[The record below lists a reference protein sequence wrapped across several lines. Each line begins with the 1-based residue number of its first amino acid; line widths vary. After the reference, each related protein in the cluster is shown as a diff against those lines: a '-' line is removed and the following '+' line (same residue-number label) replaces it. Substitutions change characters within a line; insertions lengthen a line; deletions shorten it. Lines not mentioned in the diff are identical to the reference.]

1 MILLLIGLAV
11 LVLALVWT
19 ATLVVGLNLV
29 WAAGAT
35 ALVAL
40 ALVLTLLLR
49 RKKKGPS
56 KPGADPVAPPSHDP
70 RALASMR
77 SAVDRSL
84 QVLRGSK
91 LGGSALSLPWYLVV
105 GPVGAGKTE
114 LLRHCGLSFPLPP
127 AGASSRNPAPTAHS
141 ELWMCNEAVLV
152 DTSGRYFSDEVA
164 HPEWLAFLEH
174 IRRSRSGVPVDG
186 VLLALGAADLS
197 GATEEG
203 IAALG
208 KSLRRR
214 LDEVDRSADALVPV
228 YLVVTKADRLPGF
241 AESFADFRKAERSQ
255 VWGFTFDDAEGPLPR
270 AALENR
276 FDEWVE
282 AAQARALVRL
292 GQERALPAR
301 ERIYQLPQQLEVL
314 RGPLGGLAEQLL
326 APSAFQDVPGVRGVF
341 FTSACQDG
349 VLADAVMAPVAQK
362 LGLSAAPRATAPPT
376 HSKSFFIH
384 DLIARVAV
392 GDVGLRRP
400 SARQLRRHQRAIY
413 ALSAATFAVALLLT
427 LPPLIAY
434 LRNRDLLQGLLQAS
448 EAAASTSDSVEL
460 AMERMAPVREQ
471 LELLR
476 RYAAEG
482 PPMGMRFG
490 MYQGEEVLPT
500 LSAVFATAVRDRLL
514 APLLREDLARLAG
527 FSSRFRGIV
536 PPVDASYTE
545 AHGALKLHLLLS
557 APRAS
562 GEPGLREAEQRWAL
576 GRLMALW
583 KRATSANVTAT
594 ARDAVERNL
603 RLYLRLVASEPAFGL
618 VRQKDLVDRG
628 RATLS
633 RAPYEELALE
643 RLVAAAD
650 GPTYDLDLA
659 SLLGPASGGLRWE
672 RSVRGAFTRRGW
684 EEVIRGRLDASDEQ
698 EDGWVLGDN
707 RGAQDRTRLQRSYFR
722 RYITEWREF
731 LAGVR
736 IDLAAVRVDGT
747 RSNAEVLG
755 LLQSLTRGEPTP
767 LSRLFRT
774 VATNVRLVS
783 EAEKGK
789 GAEEALK
796 KSLLDK
802 AKSALGSA
810 PEVAVALAAVRGS
823 DALGSADVERTFAGF
838 VGFGAPAAVSD
849 PNARPLS
856 TGLDLYLEQLVA
868 VRDALQREADDPGDR
883 AALTQLTLARTK
895 VRSLIDGQEV
905 GWRQT
910 LNALLWPLLE
920 AIAQTSSSAV
930 AAEASALWCSSV
942 LAPFEQALARSYPFA
957 ADGPDAPMADFV
969 EFFRPE
975 TGILWGFV
983 SSALKNDVER
993 AGDRYRFARK
1003 PGNTS
1008 PAFRPALIEFLNRA
1022 RDVTS
1027 AMFPP
1032 SAREPS
1038 IPLSVSIQ
1046 PAQNVAGSVLEVDGQ
1061 AIEYRNGPK
1070 EWHQL
1075 KWPNPAQ
1082 AGRSVLRV
1090 RPARGGEQELQ
1101 KVGEWSFF
1109 RLLDAATVRQVSD
1122 RLFVAS
1128 WHFGGAAADLEIE
1141 LRPGRTESPFF
1152 GWRGEQKQLFHL
1164 FREKGLN
1171 LPREIGL
1178 GPESCPPSR

>member
-1 MILLLIGLAV
+1 MIILLIGLAV
-11 LVLALVWT
+11 LLLALVWT
-19 ATLVVGLNLV
+19 AVLVLGLSLL

-35 ALVAL
+35 VLVAL
-40 ALVLTLLLR
+40 ALVLVLLLR
-49 RKKKGPS
+49 RKKKTSS
-56 KPGADPVAPPSHDP
+56 KPQGEVEPATDS

-84 QVLRGSK
+84 QILRGSK
-91 LGGSALSLPWYLVV
+91 LGGGVLALPWYLVV
-105 GPVGAGKTE
+105 GPAYAGKTA
-114 LLRHCGLSFPLPP
+114 LLRHCGLGFPLPP
-127 AGASSRNPAPTAHS
+127 AGASGRGPPSTAHS
-141 ELWMCNEAVLV
+141 DFWMCNEAVLL
-152 DTSGRYFSDEVA
+152 DTSGRYFSDEAA

-174 IRRSRSGVPVDG
+174 VRRSRSNVPVDG
-186 VLLALGAADLS
+186 VLLALSAADLL

-203 IAALG
+203 IGALG
-208 KSLRRR
+208 KALRQR
-214 LDEVDRSADALVPV
+214 LDEVGRGMDAVVPV

-241 AESFADFRKAERSQ
+241 VESFADFRKGDRSQ
-255 VWGFTFDDAEGPLPR
+255 VWGFTFDDAAGLLPR
-270 AALENR
+270 AALESR

-282 AAQARALVRL
+282 VAQARSLFRL
-292 GQERALPAR
+292 GQERALPVR
-301 ERIYQLPQQLEVL
+301 ERIYQLPQQLNAL

-326 APSAFQDVPGVRGVF
+326 APSVFQDVPAVRGVF

-349 VLADAVMAPVAQK
+349 VLADGVMASVAQK
-362 LGLSAAPRATAPPT
+362 LGLPAEQPAGAPVAQ
-376 HSKSFFIH
+376 SKSFFIH

-400 SARQLRRHQRAIY
+400 SARQMRRRQWATL
-413 ALSAATFAVALLLT
+413 ALVAATFALALLLT

-448 EAAASTSDSVEL
+448 EAAASSSDSVEL

-471 LELLR
+471 LELLE
-476 RYAAEG
+476 RYQAEG
-482 PPMGMRFG
+482 PPLAMRFG

-500 LSAVFATAVRDRLL
+500 LSTVFATAVRDRLL
-514 APLLREDLARLAG
+514 APLLRDDLARLAT
-527 FSSRFRGIV
+527 FSGKFRGVV
-536 PPVDASYTE
+536 PPVDAGYTE
-545 AHGALKLHLLLS
+545 ALGALKLHLLLS

-562 GEPGLREAEQRWAL
+562 GEPGLREAEQKWAA

-583 KRATSANVTAT
+583 RRAASEGVTAT

-603 RLYLRLVASEPAFGL
+603 RLYLHLVAGEPAFGL
-618 VRQKDLVDRG
+618 ARQKDLVDRG

-633 RAPYEELALE
+633 RAPYEELLLE

-650 GPTYDLDLA
+650 GPAYDLDLA
-659 SLLGPASGGLRWE
+659 SLLGPASGGIRWE

-707 RGAQDRTRLQRSYFR
+707 RGAQDRARLQKSYFR

-736 IDLAAVRVDGT
+736 IDLAALRADGP
-747 RSNAEVLG
+747 RSSAETLA

-767 LSRLFRT
+767 LSRLWKT

-783 EAEKGK
+783 EAEKGQ
-789 GAEEALK
+789 GTAEALK
-796 KSLLDK
+796 KSLADK
-802 AKSALGSA
+802 VKTAFGSA
-810 PEVAVALAAVRGS
+810 PGVAGAALAAVRGS
-823 DALGSADVERTFAGF
+823 EGLGPADVERTFAGF
-838 VGFGAPAAVSD
+838 VGFGVPAVAGSD
-849 PNARPLS
+849 PNAKPAS

-868 VRDALQREADDPGDR
+868 VRDALQREADNPGDR
-883 AALTQLTLARTK
+883 AGLTQLANARAK

-920 AIAQTSSSAV
+920 AIAQTSSSAA
-930 AAEASALWCSSV
+930 AAEVSALWCSSV
-942 LAPFEQALARSYPFA
+942 LAPFEQALVRSYPFV

-993 AGDRYRFARK
+993 SGDRYRFARK
-1003 PGNTS
+1003 LGNTS

-1032 SAREPS
+1032 SGREPS
-1038 IPLSVSIQ
+1038 IPLSVSIR
-1046 PAQNVAGSVLEVDGQ
+1046 PAENVAGSVLEVDGQ
-1061 AIEYRNGPK
+1061 VIEYRNGPP
-1070 EWHQL
+1070 EWHPI

-1082 AGRSVLRV
+1082 AGRSVVRV
-1090 RPARGGEQELQ
+1090 RPAHGGEQELQ

-1109 RLLDAATVRQVSD
+1109 RLLGAATVRQVSD
-1122 RLFVAS
+1122 RLFVAN
-1128 WHFGGAAADLEIE
+1128 WHFGGAAADVEIE

-1152 GWRGEQKQLFHL
+1152 GWRGEQKQLFQL
-1164 FREKGLN
+1164 FREKGLT

-1178 GPESCPPSR
+1178 GPESCPPAR